1 MKGVVFTEFLE
12 MAEDRFSLGVVDS
25 VLRATAPASGGVYTA
40 VGTYPV
46 EELVG
51 LLVELSKQT
60 GLPVPVLLKEF
71 GGHMLRRF
79 VQWYPEFFADAR
91 SSFDVLQN
99 VEGHIHVEVRKLYP
113 DAELPTFEC
122 NNEGDSTLLV
132 TYRSP
137 RRLADLAEG
146 LMQACAEHFGE
157 QVSITREELGPHP
170 GEHVRFRLERLG
182 QT

>member
-25 VLRATAPASGGVYTA
+25 VLRATAPASGGVYTS

-51 LLVELSKQT
+51 LLVQLSEQT
-60 GLPVPVLLKEF
+60 RVPVPVLLKEF
-71 GGHMLRRF
+71 GGHLLRRF

-157 QVSITREELGPHP
+157 QVSITREELGPNP

-182 QT
+182 RT